1 MQKQR
6 QEEILQLREERQ
18 RQEEIQH
25 LRDEREQQ
33 LQQREFLQ
41 QQLNIKNTVKRKNLW
56 LYLCIVILIILNV
69 KLEFLF

>member
-18 RQEEIQH
+18 RQEEIQL

-41 QQLNIKNTVKRKNLW
+41 QQLNIKNPVRRMNL
-56 LYLCIVILIILNV
+56 
-69 KLEFLF
+69 

>member
-41 QQLNIKNTVKRKNLW
+41 QQLNLKSPVKRMNLW
-56 LYLCIVILIILNV
+56 LYSHFND
-69 KLEFLF
+69 

>member
-41 QQLNIKNTVKRKNLW
+41 QLNIKNPVRRNNLW
-56 LYLCIVILIILNV
+56 LYIVILIILNV
-69 KLEFLF
+69 KLEYFFS